1 MLQRFK
7 DEAADDAAPL
17 KQARQR
23 HKSAKDELQ
32 RLGAPPNSQTL
43 AARRRKLMEDIEK
56 HSNEH
61 VTLQDRIGNL
71 QQRSDQLRAETAEA
85 QRVLTAAQRAFS
97 ELPPTVDHS
106 AAIAALQDESAELL
120 DKVINMDFNQRTL
133 EDRQTALRGQRVKI
147 MQAMAALDSTRTR
160 RLQAMDR
167 NKPGL
172 AGLHH
177 WLEDVKR
184 RGGVLQGPAFGPLG
198 LEVTLRDALSHAKVI
213 DAACGD
219 MLLAFAVTCRADEEV
234 MSAEI
239 KRRGMDGVTVH
250 VMDQP
255 LDTPYKQFSGPASN
269 YRSFGVQS
277 TLADLVDAPPLVMQA
292 LTSAGPAL
300 ACSLFVPNESK
311 IDELMRQPRVQ
322 TVFSLSAQF
331 RVIKGSYGGSN
342 ARQAQDLGQPKY
354 LGGGGAAD
362 PQAKEREQAALAEA
376 DAELADVERELGELG
391 VARSQLD
398 GQLKGVEGRREQLQ
412 AEQRQSLQQ
421 HNLLNRNMIAAD
433 KEYARKRATPDPLRS
448 KPDME
453 AQQARAVEKHFE
465 ASIAL
470 MRLVRTQ
477 WEGVRE
483 RGVLELVLREAEM
496 QVQAL
501 EGASS
506 ERKEREK
513 ALKDKVSKLQQLVA
527 RSKSKVEQ
535 ARKQAQLEA
544 PLTDEIS
551 ARLEQLPDDMAVLA
565 EKRSELEA
573 KVAGIMCNNPR
584 ALEEFRERSAKIS
597 ELRADVGGDEGALAA
612 LTSEI
617 EDIKST
623 WLPELE
629 RVVARIN
636 TAFGAAFQE
645 IGCAGEVH
653 LNHAEGDYEKF
664 AIEIMVKFRDNEELQ
679 LLTGTRQ
686 SGGERSVSTILY
698 LLALQG
704 VTVTPFRVVDEI
716 NQGMDPLN
724 ERKVFGQLVA
734 ASTREGTP
742 QCFLLTP
749 KLLPDLDYSAS
760 ITVLMVMNGGLED
773 ANAARG

>member
-1 MLQRFK
+1 MEGNDGQEGPSSERQRRAAPPATGAPAPAAAAAAALVFPRGAIKRIRVHNFMTYSNTVEIKPGPRLNLVLGPNGTGKSSLVCAICIGLGGRPQLLGRADNLRDFIRRGCDDAWTEITLSGGPGCTDWLVRRDIRIVSGHGYSSKWRLNQREVNQSEVQGLVSELNIQFENLCQFLPQDRVVEFARMDPLQLLEATQKAIGDSTLSDKHKQVIAKSKEAKTLTVSLAALKARLTKLEDENRALERDAERFKRRQQLKRDLADIGTKEVWLEVGSKEADLERDELALCSSKEMLQRFK

-97 ELPPTVDHS
+97 ELPPT
-106 AAIAALQDESAELL
+106 
-120 DKVINMDFNQRTL
+120 VINMDFNQRTL

-255 LDTPYKQFSGPASN
+255 LDTPYKH
-269 YRSFGVQS
+269 FGVQS

-342 ARQAQDLGQPKY
+342 ARQAQDLGQPK
-354 LGGGGAAD
+354 
-362 PQAKEREQAALAEA
+362 P
-376 DAELADVERELGELG
+376 
-391 VARSQLD
+391 RS
-398 GQLKGVEGRREQLQ
+398 GSK
-412 AEQRQSLQQ
+412 QR
-421 HNLLNRNMIAAD
+421 
-433 KEYARKRATPDPLRS
+433 
-448 KPDME
+448 
-453 AQQARAVEKHFE
+453 
-465 ASIAL
+465 
-470 MRLVRTQ
+470 
-477 WEGVRE
+477 
-483 RGVLELVLREAEM
+483 
-496 QVQAL
+496 
-501 EGASS
+501 
-506 ERKEREK
+506 
-513 ALKDKVSKLQQLVA
+513 
-527 RSKSKVEQ
+527 
-535 ARKQAQLEA
+535 
-544 PLTDEIS
+544 
-551 ARLEQLPDDMAVLA
+551 
-565 EKRSELEA
+565 
-573 KVAGIMCNNPR
+573 
-584 ALEEFRERSAKIS
+584 
-597 ELRADVGGDEGALAA
+597 
-612 LTSEI
+612 
-617 EDIKST
+617 
-623 WLPELE
+623 
-629 RVVARIN
+629 
-636 TAFGAAFQE
+636 
-645 IGCAGEVH
+645 
-653 LNHAEGDYEKF
+653 
-664 AIEIMVKFRDNEELQ
+664 
-679 LLTGTRQ
+679 
-686 SGGERSVSTILY
+686 
-698 LLALQG
+698 
-704 VTVTPFRVVDEI
+704 
-716 NQGMDPLN
+716 
-724 ERKVFGQLVA
+724 
-734 ASTREGTP
+734 
-742 QCFLLTP
+742 
-749 KLLPDLDYSAS
+749 
-760 ITVLMVMNGGLED
+760 
-773 ANAARG
+773 